1 MLTWLIRITNIPFQR
16 KTYMSKLFKN
26 FKPYLP
32 LVLIIL
38 VLTIGQVMGNLELPN
53 QMSDI
58 VDIGIVQKGI
68 TNSATQGAGTN
79 ATQMHYILSKGLLM
93 LLIAAISV
101 ALSVS
106 AGYLA
111 SRISAG
117 IARDL
122 RGKVFKRVESFS
134 QEDVNKFSVASLI
147 IRSTNDIAQ
156 VQQMSFML
164 MRISLIAPITAI
176 GAIYNALRTDAQLSW
191 IIAAAVPFL
200 AVVIFFTARYA
211 MPLFRTV
218 QKKQDGL
225 NQVAREG
232 LTGVRVIRAF
242 NRQNTQQERF
252 EDANDQLTKTTLK
265 VNGIMV
271 NLMPVMMFTVQV
283 VSVAI
288 IWFGT
293 HYIDAG
299 HLQIGSLMAFLQ
311 YAMQLLTSVMM
322 LSMIFIMIP
331 RAAVSAERI
340 HEVLTTEPSI
350 SPAAQPLALGERPSV
365 EFKDVSF
372 KFAGAD
378 EPALCNISFKA
389 EAGTTTAIV
398 GSTGSGKT
406 TLLSLIEHLY
416 QPSKGEVLING
427 VNINDADETDLRSR
441 IGYAPQKALLFS
453 GTIADN
459 LRVGNEDA
467 SEQDMWDA
475 LRIAQAKSFVEAL
488 PEKLDAEVS
497 QGGKNFSGG
506 QKQRLA
512 IARAIVRKPQIYLFD
527 DTFSALDLTT
537 DAKLRSALGEVT
549 GDAVVITVAQR
560 ISTIIHADQIIVI
573 DNGRIVG
580 IGTHEQLL
588 ADNEVY
594 QDIARS
600 QLSEEELSA

>member
-1 MLTWLIRITNIPFQR
+1 
-16 KTYMSKLFKN
+16 MSKLFKN

-32 LVLIIL
+32 LVLIIV

-58 VDIGIVQKGI
+58 VDIGIVRKGI
-68 TNSATQGAGTN
+68 TDIATQGPGSD

-93 LLIAAISV
+93 LLISAVSV
-101 ALSVS
+101 ILSIC

-122 RGKVFKRVESFS
+122 RSKVFTRVESFS

-156 VQQMSFML
+156 VQQISFML
-164 MRISLIAPITAI
+164 MRISLIAPLTAI
-176 GAIYNALRTDAQLSW
+176 GAVYMALKTDAQLSW

-200 AVVIFFTARYA
+200 AVVITFTARYA
-211 MPLFRTV
+211 MPLFRSM

-242 NRQNTQQERF
+242 NRESTQQERF
-252 EDANDQLTKTTLK
+252 ERANGELTDTALK
-265 VNGIMV
+265 VGGIMV
-271 NLMPVMMFTVQV
+271 NLLPIMMFTVQI

-288 IWFGT
+288 IWFGA

-299 HLQIGSLMAFLQ
+299 HLEIGSLMAFLQ
-311 YAMQLLTSVMM
+311 YAMQLLTSVLM
-322 LSMIFIMIP
+322 LSMVFIMIP
-331 RAAVSAERI
+331 RAGVSAERI
-340 HEVLTTEPSI
+340 DEVLSTEPSI
-350 SPAAQPLALGERPSV
+350 RGVHTPIALPDTPSV
-365 EFKDVSF
+365 EFKQVSF

-378 EPALCNISFKA
+378 EPALCDISFSA
-389 EAGTTTAIV
+389 QAGTTTAIV

-406 TLLSLIEHLY
+406 TLLSLIERLIE
-416 QPSKGEVLING
+416 PSAGQVLVNG
-427 VNINDADETDLRSR
+427 VDIAQVDETDLRDR

-459 LRVGNEDA
+459 LRIGKAQATAE
-467 SEQDMWDA
+467 EMWEA
-475 LRIAQAKSFVEAL
+475 LRIAQAKSFVQAL
-488 PEKLDAEVS
+488 PEQLEADVS

-512 IARAIVRKPQIYLFD
+512 IARALIRKPQIYLFD

-537 DAKLRSALGEVT
+537 DAKLRAALSAVT
-549 GDAVVITVAQR
+549 SNAVVITVAQR
-560 ISTIIHADQIIVI
+560 ISTIMHADQIIVI

-580 IGTHEQLL
+580 QGTHEELL
-588 ADNEVY
+588 ASNEVY